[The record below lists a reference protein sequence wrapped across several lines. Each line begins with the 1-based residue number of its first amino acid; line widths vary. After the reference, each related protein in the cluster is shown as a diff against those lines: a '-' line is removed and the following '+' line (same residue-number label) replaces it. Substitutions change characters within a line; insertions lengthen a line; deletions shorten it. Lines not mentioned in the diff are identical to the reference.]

1 MNDNRCIVRIKKEEK
16 RRRMAAGNKK
26 TRLEDEMFYN
36 FEGHQP
42 RPIER
47 DFQGYENQE
56 CQVQDILE
64 NICVLYDEDLRQ
76 IPMIETAIRLNQ
88 QESF

>member
-1 MNDNRCIVRIKKEEK
+1 MTAN
-16 RRRMAAGNKK
+16 NKK
-26 TRLEDEMFYN
+26 TRLEEEIFYKI
-36 FEGHQP
+36 EGHQP

-88 QESF
+88 QENY

>member
-1 MNDNRCIVRIKKEEK
+1 MT
-16 RRRMAAGNKK
+16 ASTKK
-26 TRLEDEMFYN
+26 TRLEDEIFYN

-64 NICVLYDEDLRQ
+64 NICVLYDEALRQ

-88 QESF
+88 QENY

>member
-1 MNDNRCIVRIKKEEK
+1 MT
-16 RRRMAAGNKK
+16 ASTKK
-26 TRLEDEMFYN
+26 TRLEDEIFYN

-64 NICVLYDEDLRQ
+64 NICVLYDENLKQ

-88 QESF
+88 QENY

>member
-1 MNDNRCIVRIKKEEK
+1 MT
-16 RRRMAAGNKK
+16 ASTKK
-26 TRLEDEMFYN
+26 TRLEDEIFYN

-88 QESF
+88 QENF

>member
-1 MNDNRCIVRIKKEEK
+1 
-16 RRRMAAGNKK
+16 MAASYCLGNKK
-26 TRLEDEMFYN
+26 TRLEDEIFYN

-47 DFQGYENQE
+47 DFRGYENQE

-64 NICVLYDEDLRQ
+64 NICVLLDEDLRQ
-76 IPMIETAIRLNQ
+76 IPMIETCFNHL
-88 QESF
+88 ET

>member
-1 MNDNRCIVRIKKEEK
+1 MP
-16 RRRMAAGNKK
+16 ASTKK
-26 TRLEDEMFYN
+26 TRLEDQIFYN
-36 FEGHQP
+36 FESHQP

-88 QESF
+88 QENY

>member
-1 MNDNRCIVRIKKEEK
+1 MTVST
-16 RRRMAAGNKK
+16 KK
-26 TRLEDEMFYN
+26 TRLEDEIFYN

-64 NICVLYDEDLRQ
+64 NICVLYDENLKQ

-88 QESF
+88 QENY

>member
-1 MNDNRCIVRIKKEEK
+1 MT
-16 RRRMAAGNKK
+16 ASTKK
-26 TRLEDEMFYN
+26 TRLEDEILYN
-36 FEGHQP
+36 FEGQQP

-76 IPMIETAIRLNQ
+76 IPMIETAISLNQ
-88 QESF
+88 QENY